1 MNIEYRPLQPE
12 ESQMYRRIRL
22 ESLQKFPESFGIT
35 YEEAIKNEKLRIEY
49 DIENQSADRFV
60 VGAFAEDRLI
70 GICTFVK
77 NEDGHGNIYQ
87 LYVKETFQG
96 NNAGA
101 RLIGKLIDEASTRF
115 GDMEICLEVK
125 KTNLKAY
132 GLYKKLGF
140 VEINGDLQNENDPAL
155 VMRYE
160 PR

>member
-1 MNIEYRPLQPE
+1 
-12 ESQMYRRIRL
+12 MYRHIRL

-70 GICTFVK
+70 GICTFMK

-101 RLIGKLIDEASTRF
+101 A
-115 GDMEICLEVK
+115 
-125 KTNLKAY
+125 
-132 GLYKKLGF
+132 
-140 VEINGDLQNENDPAL
+140 
-155 VMRYE
+155 
-160 PR
+160 